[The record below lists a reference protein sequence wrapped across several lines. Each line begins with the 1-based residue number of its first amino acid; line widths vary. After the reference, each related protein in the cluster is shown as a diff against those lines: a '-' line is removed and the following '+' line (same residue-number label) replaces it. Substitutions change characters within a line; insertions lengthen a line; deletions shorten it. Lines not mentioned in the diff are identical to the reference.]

1 MKIKKATILNENGE
15 EKILNNVNLEFRISS
30 IEEKQVGNELSD
42 INVTMDAINENLV
55 ALNKLLLTVTNILV
69 ENNKNG
75 KI

>member
-1 MKIKKATILNENGE
+1 MKIKKATILSENGE

-42 INVTMDAINENLV
+42 INVTMDAINENLM